1 MPVDL
6 KAIYGWA
13 RAIEKI
19 FAFMQKGLAFL
30 QEIIILPALSYALT
44 MCGLEAMKRRSQA
57 VPHARGGH
65 VV

>member
-44 MCGLEAMKRRSQA
+44 MCGLEAMKRRS
-57 VPHARGGH
+57 
-65 VV
+65 